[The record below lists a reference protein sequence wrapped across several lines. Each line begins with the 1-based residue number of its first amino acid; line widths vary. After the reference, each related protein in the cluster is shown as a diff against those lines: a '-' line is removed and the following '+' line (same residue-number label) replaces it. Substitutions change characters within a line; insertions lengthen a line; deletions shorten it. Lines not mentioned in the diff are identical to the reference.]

1 MSFRGL
7 IDFLKGYK
15 INRYAKTF
23 PYLTSIINDTDIFG
37 FFYCCIDL
45 LFLIHTGNTFQ
56 SNKLLGLLGIRHY
69 DEYSFYTIFELYY
82 FILPKSLRQIDDLID
97 YKKIEAKFNI
107 RLPIISEA
115 TIFGDIPPD
124 NENLFRYMTFI
135 YNNLVLKNIILYFTN
150 DSLKNFLKVISDCL
164 LPQFD
169 YETFTP
175 KFVASIEQLVLSKK
189 I

>member
-1 MSFRGL
+1 
-7 IDFLKGYK
+7 
-15 INRYAKTF
+15 
-23 PYLTSIINDTDIFG
+23 
-37 FFYCCIDL
+37 
-45 LFLIHTGNTFQ
+45 
-56 SNKLLGLLGIRHY
+56 
-69 DEYSFYTIFELYY
+69 
-82 FILPKSLRQIDDLID
+82 
-97 YKKIEAKFNI
+97 
-107 RLPIISEA
+107 
-115 TIFGDIPPD
+115 
-124 NENLFRYMTFI
+124 MTFI